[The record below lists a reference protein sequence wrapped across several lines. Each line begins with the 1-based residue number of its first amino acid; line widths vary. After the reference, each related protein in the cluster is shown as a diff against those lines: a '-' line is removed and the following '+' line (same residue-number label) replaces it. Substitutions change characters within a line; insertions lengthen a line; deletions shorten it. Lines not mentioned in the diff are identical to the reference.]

1 MIEEG
6 SSMLTWQLFMHVS
19 FAAML
24 TTAAVCFVFRRGYAA
39 APLSYILSICTANW
53 LMVRRHPGSS
63 AFPIGDPTLGIFMLF
78 WTWWLVFPALILTY
92 SLSKRVLK

>member
-6 SSMLTWQLFMHVS
+6 SSIITWQLFMHAS
-19 FAAML
+19 FATML

-39 APLSYILSICTANW
+39 APVSYMLSICTANW
-53 LMVRRHPGSS
+53 LMVHWYPGSP
-63 AFPIGDPTLGIFMLF
+63 AFPKGDPTLGIFMLF

-92 SLSKRVLK
+92 LLSKRLLK